1 MNSIQ
6 RCLTESMFIHLPYVR
21 MTMFSM
27 IKSLLEML
35 KVCFLYISKM
45 VGFSIDRM
53 LHHTSFLWDYD
64 DDMMSS
70 LKVT

>member
-1 MNSIQ
+1 M
-6 RCLTESMFIHLPYVR
+6 C
-21 MTMFSM
+21 SM